1 MFKPKA
7 GCFEVQKSNA
17 QTSVDIFIW
26 NAQPNCA
33 SCSVFQFKNVLI
45 HPKHAL
51 KLNVHTNSD
60 VLKYSIC

>member
-1 MFKPKA
+1 M
-7 GCFEVQKSNA
+7 QKSNA
-17 QTSVDIFIW
+17 QTSVDISIR

-33 SCSVFQFKNVLI
+33 RVFQFKNVLI

-60 VLKYSIC
+60 VLEYSIC